1 MAIPLSI
8 LAIACLFLIRYA
20 LRPSALAFV
29 LATVVVGYVF
39 GHDFW
44 HKDIGPLPLT
54 LDRILLLAIALQF
67 GWQMYHGKLADTKL
81 TKIDW
86 IVCLLLGV
94 LTVSYAAN
102 RAGTPPQPDSPFF
115 RLIISFITPG
125 FLYLVLRHQ
134 TFDQKS
140 LRWIF
145 GVFTVLGV
153 YLGLTAFLETS
164 GTWSFVFPR
173 YIADPELG
181 LHFGRA
187 RGPGLNSVSLGVV
200 LSFCALAAWL
210 WIKPLP
216 TWVKAMVLPL
226 IGLMCLGVLL
236 TYTRSTWLG
245 LAGAIVVVVAFQA
258 PKPLRKTALVG
269 CCLLGCLLL
278 VVGKDA
284 LVGLKRED
292 SASVSAHSVQQRAA
306 FAYVTWQMYK
316 DHPLTGVGYGRY
328 YDKKL
333 PYLNDRRQS
342 FELESLR
349 PLHHHNTF
357 LSVLIET
364 GPLGLAAYCGML
376 FGFAAFGWHV
386 ANQEADGSPQQQLGV
401 FLLAGTMIYLPS
413 ALFHDLTLI
422 HICQWLVFI
431 AGGAAIGCW
440 INNPLKAKAMNKK
453 PSLDRTSGA
462 SSLAWNKTQPLT

>member
-1 MAIPLSI
+1 MAIPFGI
-8 LAIACLFLIRYA
+8 LAIACLLLMQYA
-20 LRPSALAFV
+20 PRPSAQTLV
-29 LATVVVGYVF
+29 LSTLVVGYVF

-44 HKDIGPLPLT
+44 HRDLGPIPLT
-54 LDRILLLAIALQF
+54 LDRILLLAIAAQF
-67 GWQMYHGKLADTKL
+67 GWQMLHGKLAHTKL
-81 TKIDW
+81 TKVDW
-86 IVCLLLGV
+86 IISLLLSV
-94 LTVSYAAN
+94 LVVSYVAN
-102 RAGTPPQPDSPFF
+102 RSGTPPQPDSPFF
-115 RLIISFITPG
+115 RLIISFLTPG
-125 FLYLVLRHQ
+125 FLYLVLRNQ
-134 TFDQKS
+134 TFDHKS
-140 LRWIF
+140 IRWMF
-145 GVFTVLGV
+145 GALTVLGT
-153 YLGLTAFLETS
+153 YLALSALLETT
-164 GTWSFVFPR
+164 GQWSLVFPR

-200 LSFCALAAWL
+200 LSVCAVAAWL
-210 WIKPLP
+210 WMKQLSS
-216 TWVKAMVLPL
+216 WSKLMVLPL
-226 IGLMCLGVLL
+226 IGVMGLGVLL

-245 LAGAIVVVVAFQA
+245 LAGAMVVAIVFQA

-269 CCLLGCLLL
+269 CCLMGGLFLA
-278 VVGKDA
+278 VGKDA

-292 SASVSAHSVQQRAA
+292 SASVSAHSVQQRTA

-364 GPLGLAAYCGML
+364 GPLGLAAYCGVL
-376 FGFAAFGWHV
+376 FSFIALGWRI
-386 ANQEADGSPQQQLGV
+386 ANQEINGSPEQHLGL
-401 FLLAGTMIYLPS
+401 FLLATTVIYLPS
-413 ALFHDLTLI
+413 AMFHDLSLI

-431 AGGAAIGCW
+431 AGGAAVGCW
-440 INNPLKAKAMNKK
+440 INNPLTRRAYKRT
-453 PSLDRTSGA
+453 PSQGSITETS
-462 SSLAWNKTQPLT
+462 SFRWNNSHPTT